1 MQTLFSVIYHLS
13 LRRVATFSQLN
24 KSARNI
30 ATHVTG
36 HRDDCGDAD
45 GIIFDVDRVTTSGT
59 ANDDIVHQ
67 AVTHAGRIGGSSPLK
82 VPLPFS
88 GLDGVGTLILPPL
101 DGECRAKVRPSC
113 PEDTA
118 RWPRMEKL
126 WLRSM

>member
-24 KSARNI
+24 EAARNI
-30 ATHVTG
+30 ATHVVG

-45 GIIFDVDRVTTSGT
+45 GISSDVDRVNTSAT
-59 ANDDIVHQ
+59 SNDDIVHQ
-67 AVTHAGRIGGSSPLK
+67 VVIHAGRIGGSSPLK
-82 VPLPFS
+82 VPLRFS

-101 DGECRAKVRPSC
+101 NGECRAKVKPSC
-113 PEDTA
+113 PKDTA

-126 WLRSM
+126 RLRSM